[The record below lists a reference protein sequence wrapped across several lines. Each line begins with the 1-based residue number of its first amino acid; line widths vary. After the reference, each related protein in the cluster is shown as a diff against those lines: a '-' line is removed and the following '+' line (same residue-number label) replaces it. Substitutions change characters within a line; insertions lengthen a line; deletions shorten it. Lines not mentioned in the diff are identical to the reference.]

1 MPRVSIAEFRPL
13 PYAVNVL
20 VTCMKL
26 LTKMGRNM
34 NAPFPS
40 TQFVVIRTKS
50 FLLTTG
56 FILPLLS
63 TLLFSSFSDFPYH
76 SEKLFQTTVI
86 VALKKYS
93 FSFFLGLL
101 FADLASSKHV
111 IRYYQS

>member
-26 LTKMGRNM
+26 LTKMGRNT

-50 FLLTTG
+50 FLLTTD

-63 TLLFSSFSDFPYH
+63 TLLFSSFSDFPDH
-76 SEKLFQTTVI
+76 SEKLFQTTVT
-86 VALKKYS
+86 VALKNIL
-93 FSFFLGLL
+93 FL
-101 FADLASSKHV
+101 SSLDY
-111 IRYYQS
+111 ILPI